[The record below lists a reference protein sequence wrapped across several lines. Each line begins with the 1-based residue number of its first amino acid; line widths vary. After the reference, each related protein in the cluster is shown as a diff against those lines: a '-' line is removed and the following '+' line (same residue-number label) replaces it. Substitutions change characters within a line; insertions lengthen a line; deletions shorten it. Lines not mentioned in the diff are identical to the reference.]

1 MANGVQS
8 ASMAGTQVSARQ
20 VFEQKEVGFV
30 KRGLATALGS
40 GMLWGLDGVILGI
53 ALAMAPFTAG
63 GTMYAAPLAGSAL
76 HDGFA
81 GLWLALYN
89 IFTGRWKDIG
99 RSLKTFPGFIVCL
112 GALLG
117 GPIGMGAYL
126 LGINFAG
133 AAYAMG
139 ISAGYPVVGAIMAR
153 LILKEKISP
162 RVWAGIL
169 ICVAGAVILGYVPPE
184 GGSMPHFYLGIGCS
198 LLAAFGWGTEGVLA
212 TFGMDMVD
220 PAVAINIREA
230 TSCVVSLLAVLP
242 FVAGLAV
249 FGQAL
254 ITPNVVWIIALAG
267 LAGGFSYLLWYKAF
281 SMCGCS
287 RCMALN
293 ITYAI
298 WGLVFSY
305 FLTDVAIT
313 TNLVIGAI
321 VITIGAIMVVG
332 NPKEM
337 INLRAEV

>member
-1 MANGVQS
+1 MANGVQT

-20 VFEQKEVGFV
+20 VFEQKELGFV

-63 GTMYAAPLAGSAL
+63 ATMYAAPLAGSAL

-81 GLWLALYN
+81 GLWLAIYN
-89 IFTGRWKDIG
+89 LFTGRWKDIG

-162 RVWAGIL
+162 RVWFGISTF
-169 ICVAGAVILGYVPPE
+169 ADE
-184 GGSMPHFYLGIGCS
+184 KYL
-198 LLAAFGWGTEGVLA
+198 
-212 TFGMDMVD
+212 
-220 PAVAINIREA
+220 
-230 TSCVVSLLAVLP
+230 
-242 FVAGLAV
+242 
-249 FGQAL
+249 
-254 ITPNVVWIIALAG
+254 
-267 LAGGFSYLLWYKAF
+267 
-281 SMCGCS
+281 
-287 RCMALN
+287 
-293 ITYAI
+293 
-298 WGLVFSY
+298 
-305 FLTDVAIT
+305 
-313 TNLVIGAI
+313 
-321 VITIGAIMVVG
+321 
-332 NPKEM
+332 
-337 INLRAEV
+337 

>member
-1 MANGVQS
+1 MANGVQTTI
-8 ASMAGTQVSARQ
+8 AGSRASARAI
-20 VFEQKEVGFV
+20 FERKELGFV

-63 GTMYAAPLAGSAL
+63 ATIYAAPLAGSAL

-81 GLWLALYN
+81 GLWLAVYN
-89 IFTGRWKDIG
+89 LFTGRWKDLG
-99 RSLKTFPGFIVCL
+99 RSLKTFPGMIVCL
-112 GALLG
+112 AALLG

-139 ISAGYPVVGAIMAR
+139 ISACYPVIGAIMAR
-153 LILKEKISP
+153 VVLKEKIGA
-162 RVWAGIL
+162 RVWLGIFT
-169 ICVAGAVILGYVPPE
+169 CVVGAIILGYVPPE
-184 GGSMPHFYLGIGCS
+184 GGEMPNFYLGIACAA
-198 LLAAFGWGTEGVLA
+198 LAAFGWGTEGVLA

-220 PAVAINIREA
+220 PAVAINIREGV
-230 TSCVVSLLAVLP
+230 SCLVSVVAVLP
-242 FVAGLAV
+242 FVAGLAI

-254 ITPNVVWIIALAG
+254 LTVNVVWIIALAG
-267 LAGGFSYLLWYKAF
+267 LAGGFSCLLWYKAF

-298 WGLVFSY
+298 WGIVFS
-305 FLTDVAIT
+305 FFMTDVAIT
-313 TNLVIGAI
+313 TNLVVGAI
-321 VITIGAIMVVG
+321 VITVGAILVVG

-337 INLRAEV
+337 INLRAEA